1 MESSTSHTVMIQESV
16 PGERNSEK
24 YKYRA
29 VCSCGKWQGNLWAM
43 KSFARHEGDMHE
55 RFPERGMK
63 D

>member
-1 MESSTSHTVMIQESV
+1 MIQESV

-55 RFPERGMK
+55 RFPERGMT